1 MFSLRPR
8 VVIALDALTVHGA
21 RVSTGLHGRR
31 LGGVVR
37 RELAS
42 GALVPA
48 ALQSNVRRPEEV
60 REVLRA
66 VAAELGGPP
75 LPAII
80 VLPDGVARTV
90 LLDVPAGAEPREFA
104 RFRLGPQL
112 PYPAGDAIIE
122 VMPLGARRVL
132 AAAVRRDVVAEYE
145 KVVAGSGLTQERID
159 LAPMAA
165 LALLRR
171 RGGTEPHIDVV
182 LGEAAFSMALV
193 GEGTTLAW
201 RTRRRDPGPD
211 EPERL
216 ALEIERTALLGGSAS
231 RPTSVRVVGP
241 GARGLAEAWT
251 ARGVTVKPGWGE
263 VARLG
268 ARDAEE
274 LAWLG
279 AAFD

>member
-1 MFSLRPR
+1 MFSLRTR

-21 RVSTGLHGRR
+21 RVPAGLYGRR

-48 ALQSNVRRPEEV
+48 ALQPNVRQPEEV

-66 VAAELGGPP
+66 VAAELGGP
-75 LPAII
+75 LQPAII
-80 VLPDGVARTV
+80 VLPDGVARTILV
-90 LLDVPAGAEPREFA
+90 DVPAGAEPREFA
-104 RFRLGPQL
+104 RFRLVPQL

-122 VMPLGARRVL
+122 VMPLGGRRVL

-145 KVVAGSGLTQERID
+145 KLVAGAGLTQERID

-171 RGGTEPHIDVV
+171 RRGAEPHIDVV

-216 ALEIERTALLGGSAS
+216 ALEIERTALLGGSAL
-231 RPTSVRVVGP
+231 RPSVRVVGP
-241 GARGLAEAWT
+241 GARRLAEAWT

-263 VARLG
+263 MARLA